1 MDTSKLSKKTDEM
14 LGGNL
19 VMDWNL
25 IQGGVVIVL
34 VVTWYENLDKLGM
47 GLLAQVWN

>member
-1 MDTSKLSKKTDEM
+1 MDTSKLWKKTDEM

-34 VVTWYENLDKLGM
+34 VISWYENSDKLGM
-47 GLLAQVWN
+47 GLLDEV